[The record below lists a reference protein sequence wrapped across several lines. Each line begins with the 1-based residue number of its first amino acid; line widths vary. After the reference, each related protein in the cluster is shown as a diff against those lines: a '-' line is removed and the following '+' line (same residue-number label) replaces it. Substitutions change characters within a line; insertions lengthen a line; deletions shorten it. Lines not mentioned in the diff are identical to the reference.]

1 MTRLVGFR
9 QLTLRRGER
18 GGNVTKEHRRRL
30 GRKMNTAM
38 PTVLDATGAMLLSG
52 SVMMWSIMAGT
63 AALGLSVFY
72 MNHRIYGGR
81 P

>member
-1 MTRLVGFR
+1 
-9 QLTLRRGER
+9 
-18 GGNVTKEHRRRL
+18 
-30 GRKMNTAM
+30 
-38 PTVLDATGAMLLSG
+38 MLLSG

-81 P
+81 Q

>member
-1 MTRLVGFR
+1 MTRLVGF
-9 QLTLRRGER
+9 LHGASRRGER
-18 GGNVTKEHRRRL
+18 GVTVTKQQRRRL
-30 GRKMNTAM
+30 TSKLNTGM
-38 PTVLDATGAMLLSG
+38 PYVLDATGAMLLSG

-81 P
+81 